1 MAAGH
6 QPTHEEM
13 DETLNKLVPRHYVQ
27 LIAMT
32 GVALITSSD
41 PSDHAAD
48 TQAQAIDAW
57 EVMVRTS
64 WQQRNCRCIDIRT
77 GASMTKSTL
86 LETKEKTIINCNYRY
101 VISAFK

>member
-13 DETLNKLVPRHYVQ
+13 DATLNKLVPCHRVQ

-32 GVALITSSD
+32 GGALITSSD

-48 TQAQAIDAW
+48 TQAQAIEAW
-57 EVMVRTS
+57 
-64 WQQRNCRCIDIRT
+64 
-77 GASMTKSTL
+77 
-86 LETKEKTIINCNYRY
+86 
-101 VISAFK
+101 